1 MLMNYELNKNINI
14 FPGRVSCLSYNFSFK
29 SNYFAKSQV
38 GGEGGGGVGP
48 TNIFPR
54 FVHDMYNVQSYNV
67 FV

>member
-1 MLMNYELNKNINI
+1 MNYELNKNINI

-38 GGEGGGGVGP
+38 GGGVLGP

-54 FVHDMYNVQSYNV
+54 FVHDM
-67 FV
+67 

>member
-1 MLMNYELNKNINI
+1 MLMNYELNKVVNI
-14 FPGRVSCLSYNFSFK
+14 FPGWDSCRSFDFSV
-29 SNYFAKSQV
+29 NPITLLIP
-38 GGEGGGGVGP
+38 GGEGGVVGP